1 MGFTVSGNVCMDN
14 ACQTKQVVSIGI
26 AVNSLDDVS
35 ILDNCGNPYGNSSL
49 EYSYS
54 IDGVNWSCYS
64 SYDDI
69 LESTVE
75 LVSDF
80 FVRVKVSG
88 QVSGVTVCCEPV
100 TDYSTQI
107 AEGFTFQ
114 GCQQQPSSIYNP
126 YANMDGAIT
135 LQQQLTETVSC
146 MLGIPC
152 YYFKVNGI
160 SSAADITFKEYALKS
175 VTSVKQVKIIIADG
189 QMPSSKPEFTDFGVD
204 WSSDWEV
211 DISKS
216 MFATAF
222 GETAQPT
229 EGDLVYIPMM
239 KRMWQVNEAYEEKKD
254 SLMWNATTFKLA
266 LAKYQVDSSLSL
278 EDTQSMVDSIVK
290 NKYDNLFG
298 EDENIGSQ
306 EESAMATPPRP
317 DDLYPVFQSDAVRK
331 MMTSERIDWQST
343 YMYYKGTMLS
353 DNCYRF
359 NDTDAQ
365 IVYQHQYCGNEG
377 TVAFIINPLIS
388 EVPEYS
394 GTLIEIGHVH
404 IDYVYR
410 ATNKKVPI
418 KGGELVLK
426 LNINSK
432 VSVSLPAGKHYFVY
446 LRWSRKSNNI
456 EMLAAEY
463 KYPDN
468 IPMYKVQNHHYWFDI
483 DNPVGKKVS
492 KCSQEMVVN
501 EKKDVAIHGF
511 DGTLTNFKLYDI
523 SLDNVSELMMQY
535 PTNNH
540 LLINDTAR
548 PLVGLRGARP
558 M

>member
-1 MGFTVSGNVCMDN
+1 MDS
-14 ACQTKQVVSIGI
+14 ACQAKQVVSIGM
-26 AVNSLDDVS
+26 AVNSLDCVS
-35 ILDNCGNPYGNSSL
+35 ILDGCGEPYDNTSI
-49 EYSYS
+49 EWSYS
-54 IDGVNWSCYS
+54 VDGVSWSCYT
-64 SYDDI
+64 SYNDI

-80 FVRVKVSG
+80 FVRAKVAG
-88 QVSGVTVCCEPV
+88 QVSGVSVCGAPT

-107 AEGFTFQ
+107 AEGFNFQ
-114 GCQQQPSSIYNP
+114 GCQTSSSMYNP
-126 YANMDGAIT
+126 YANMDGAIS

-152 YYFKVNGI
+152 YYFKVNGVM
-160 SSAADITFKEYALKS
+160 SAADITFKEYALKS
-175 VTSVKQVKIIIADG
+175 VVDVKQVKIIIADG

-204 WSSDWEV
+204 WSSDWDV
-211 DISKS
+211 DISKV

-278 EDTQSMVDSIVK
+278 DDTQEMVDSIVK
-290 NKYDNLFG
+290 NKYDDLFG

-306 EESAMATPPRP
+306 EEAAMATPPRP
-317 DDLYPVFQSDAVRK
+317 DDLYPVYKSDAVRK
-331 MMTSERIDWQST
+331 YLTSEKIDWHNT
-343 YMYYKGTMLS
+343 YMYYKGTLLS

-365 IVYQHQYCGNEG
+365 IVYQRQYCGNEG
-377 TVAFIINPLIS
+377 TMSFIINPLVT
-388 EVPEYS
+388 EVPQYS
-394 GTLIEIGHVH
+394 GTLVEIGHVH
-404 IDYVYR
+404 LDFAYKEDSFGSPMGAGSMVLSLNV
-410 ATNKKVPI
+410 NKKAKI
-418 KGGELVLK
+418 VLP
-426 LNINSK
+426 
-432 VSVSLPAGKHYFVY
+432 VGKNYFFY
-446 LRWSRKSNNI
+446 MRWSRKQNII

-468 IPMYKVQNHHYWFDI
+468 IPLYKIQNHHYWFDI
-483 DNPVGKKVS
+483 DNPADKKVTR
-492 KCSQEMVVN
+492 CSQEMVISD
-501 EKKDVAIHGF
+501 KKDVIIHGF
-511 DGTLTNFKLYDI
+511 DGTLTNFKLYDV
-523 SLDNVSELMMQY
+523 SNDNVSELMMQY
-535 PTNNH
+535 PTSNH

-548 PLVGLRGARP
+548 PLVGLAGAKP